1 MAVKSVNASHILLN
15 KEKDADNI
23 LARLDKGE
31 NFEDLAKRFSKC
43 PSKSKGGSLGWFKKG
58 EMVPEFEKACFEGK
72 KGDIVKVKT
81 EFGYHIIKIVDQ
93 KRSGTRA

>member
-1 MAVKSVNASHILLN
+1 MTVKSVNASHILLN

-23 LARLDKGE
+23 MARLAKGE

-43 PSKSKGGSLGWFKKG
+43 PSKSKGGSLGWFKRG
-58 EMVPEFEKACFEGK
+58 EMVKEFEDACFNGK
-72 KGDIVKVKT
+72 TGDIVKVKT

-93 KRSGTRA
+93 K

>member
-23 LARLDKGE
+23 MTRLAKGE

-43 PSKSKGGSLGWFKKG
+43 PSKSKGGSLGWFKRG
-58 EMVPEFEKACFEGK
+58 EMVKEFEDACFNGK
-72 KGDIVKVKT
+72 TGDIVKVKT

-93 KRSGTRA
+93 K

>member
-23 LARLDKGE
+23 MARLAKGE

-43 PSKSKGGSLGWFKKG
+43 PSKSKGGSLGWFKRG
-58 EMVPEFEKACFEGK
+58 EMVKEFEDACFNGK
-72 KGDIVKVKT
+72 TGDIVKVRT

-93 KRSGTRA
+93 K

>member
-15 KEKDADNI
+15 KEKDADSI
-23 LARLDKGE
+23 MARLAKGE

-43 PSKSKGGSLGWFKKG
+43 PSKSKGGSLGWFKRG
-58 EMVPEFEKACFEGK
+58 EMVKEFEDACFNGK
-72 KGDIVKVKT
+72 TGDIVKVKT

-93 KRSGTRA
+93 K